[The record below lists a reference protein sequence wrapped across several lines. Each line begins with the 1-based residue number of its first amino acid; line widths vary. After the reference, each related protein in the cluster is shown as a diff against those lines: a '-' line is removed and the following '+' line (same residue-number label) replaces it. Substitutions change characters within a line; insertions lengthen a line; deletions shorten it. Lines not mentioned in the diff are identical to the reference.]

1 MKRSITAGIDFGN
14 QACVLSIPSRYGIDI
29 VLNQSSNR
37 KTPTIIGYDND
48 RRYSGEF
55 ALQQQMMN
63 ISNTITNIKRLIC
76 LEYSSIERKEIS
88 NTVSYTIINSE
99 NDKFS
104 SIQLQNEQILRPEQ
118 VIAYLLKSL
127 LEIIQMKNPD
137 MHQIVLT
144 VPPWWNDNQRR
155 SILHSASIANIK
167 IASLLNSTTAAA
179 VAYVKI
185 HSDRFPVESGSIMN
199 VIFIDIGDT
208 SMNVAV
214 ASLTAKSVDMRSF
227 VANKEIS
234 GHFFTEKLNDYLIEK
249 VQEKYN
255 IDPKSNKRAIAR
267 FQQATEKVKK
277 ALSAN
282 PVMMFE
288 VPSLMNDIDVS
299 ITVKRDDFNK
309 LFENTIEKIESII
322 GQSLKDAN
330 LSKEE
335 VSAVEFL
342 GGASRM
348 PAIKAVIKNFF
359 GFEPMMSLDLD
370 ECFAIGAGYI
380 AAKEDG
386 YNIGIDTINSIL
398 PFEICVEY
406 EEDGQKCSQKVFMK
420 NSRIPSRKTFSIPVE
435 NRSSF
440 VLLSDG
446 VVIGS
451 GTIATDRKEKVLVD
465 VSVLLDSFGLINVCS
480 ASYSVEHNADN
491 RVEEEKVMNESKTAI
506 NNETQNNEQNQDK
519 TNQTDKVTQNENK
532 PSEKVNDAN
541 EADSILIQE
550 ETDDN
555 ADDIKN
561 DGGQSSQ
568 KGGEKSE
575 EVEKD
580 ERASTNASTAKSAD
594 SSTALLEGQKK
605 PEANEDGQ
613 AGKEGSKKTVFKA
626 TFSYTPLNSFSPE
639 VISEFAK
646 LEEEMTAKDKNEME
660 IDNTKNKLESLIFTI
675 ENELNS
681 LVSTTDAER
690 ADISKIKEKV
700 TTVHNWFEEN
710 EFERLA
716 LSDYKEKVSEL
727 NEQIN
732 KLYEYK
738 KYQTNLSILD
748 ELKQQLMTDFQLLKC
763 DTERSN
769 TKESI
774 LLQNEISGHMSH
786 IDEMM
791 MLPKPD
797 VCKFD
802 IDSLDKRVTEM
813 NCKTETFQNTPFEK
827 VPSQKVENSKVGKS
841 KVNVVNLT
849 NDDLSKPSKPH
860 KSAVNPQKSRIKLPP
875 LSPKAKE
882 KDTNFQSKKPASKPK
897 VAPPIVHPQSKVSP
911 RQRTSANPPSFQPK
925 KRNVTTAP
933 RK

>member
-76 LEYSSIERKEIS
+76 LEYSSIEREEIS
-88 NTVSYTIINSE
+88 NTVSYTIINSK

-104 SIQLQNEQILRPEQ
+104 SIQLQNEKILRPEQ

-137 MHQIVLT
+137 MQQIVLT

-309 LFENTIEKIESII
+309 LFENPIEKIESII
-322 GQSLKDAN
+322 GHSLKDAN

-370 ECFAIGAGYI
+370 ECFAIGAEYI

-480 ASYSVEHNADN
+480 ASYSVEQNADN
-491 RVEEEKVMNESKTAI
+491 RAEEEKVMSESKTAI

-555 ADDIKN
+555 ADDIKTA
-561 DGGQSSQ
+561 QSSQ

-580 ERASTNASTAKSAD
+580 EQASTNASTAKSAD

-605 PEANEDGQ
+605 PEANEDCQ

-626 TFSYTPLNSFSPE
+626 TFSYTPLNSFSPD

-716 LSDYKEKVSEL
+716 LSDYQEKVSEL

-732 KLYEYK
+732 QLYEYK

-786 IDEMM
+786 IDELM

-797 VCKFD
+797 VCKID
-802 IDSLDKRVTEM
+802 IDSLEKKVTEM

-841 KVNVVNLT
+841 KVNVVNMT

-882 KDTNFQSKKPASKPK
+882 KDTSFQSKKPASKPK